1 MSEPLLLRHKLYL
14 HPAYG
19 ELAFIRAYSYR
30 GRRYKFRT
38 VHGPCLEMNLQRAD
52 VDALTMSANTLESA
66 T

>member
-1 MSEPLLLRHKLYL
+1 MSEPLLLRHARYL

-38 VHGPCLEMNLQRAD
+38 SNGAYEITLYAAD
-52 VDALTMSANTLESA
+52 VQALERLT
-66 T
+66 